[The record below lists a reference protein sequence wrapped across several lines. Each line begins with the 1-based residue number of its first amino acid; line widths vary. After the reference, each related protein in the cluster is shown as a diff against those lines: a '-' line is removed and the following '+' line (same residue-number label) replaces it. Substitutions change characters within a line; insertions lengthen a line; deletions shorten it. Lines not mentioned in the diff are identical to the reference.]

1 MDCNYNQP
9 TWNLE
14 IKKQKQ
20 EPQAQSQP
28 QEDEKNIKDELMEVE
43 QFMKSLEEIE
53 SSFIIVDNY
62 VDYLWLY
69 TYILNYF

>member
-1 MDCNYNQP
+1 
-9 TWNLE
+9 
-14 IKKQKQ
+14 
-20 EPQAQSQP
+20 
-28 QEDEKNIKDELMEVE
+28 MEVE